1 VVPAYNFFI
10 VDFNGCEVKEM
21 MAAQFNPDPSDLTQG
36 TIQDLFYRQIRNM
49 TVKPTVQDKMRSFDV
64 QFSDAWF

>member
-1 VVPAYNFFI
+1 
-10 VDFNGCEVKEM
+10 M

-36 TIQDLFYRQIRNM
+36 TIQDLFYRQIRGLS
-49 TVKPTVQDKMRSFDV
+49 VKPTLTQKMRSFDL

>member
-1 VVPAYNFFI
+1 
-10 VDFNGCEVKEM
+10 M

-36 TIQDLFYRQIRNM
+36 TIQDLFYRQIRNIS
-49 TVKPTVQDKMRSFDV
+49 VKPTITQKMRSFDL